1 MKRRMNS
8 AMPVILLMTLILI
21 ACTAVNMKLNKNN
34 GKGAGAAETAE
45 TSETDGPTGRSEA
58 DGLTGTSETD
68 GLTGTSE
75 TGQPKGAS
83 EADESKGISGM
94 VESGQKAEEDQA
106 DHETDRWQLA
116 AAEMIP
122 DTPAGFGG
130 LVFSQEEVIR
140 TDGGFF
146 RLVKDDDSGIR
157 YAYVPAEMR
166 GPLHVFMS
174 SAQSLRIEGDGV
186 SGTFRSGD
194 VLPEFAEDVKYDFT
208 LLNASGTREE
218 ETAEVVFLYSE
229 NVPSMYIDTKSGS
242 MEAVDAD
249 GGHATSEDASYRIYG
264 TDGGKDSS
272 GKCSIRGRGNST
284 WAQPKKPYNLNLEDE
299 NEILGMNSCSK
310 YALVANYWD
319 STQTRQYYAFAAA
332 ERLGL
337 AYTPQTRFV
346 NVYLNGRCH
355 GICLLTQ
362 RINVKGGTVDITDLD
377 AANKN
382 ANKGTDTPP
391 TLVMDTDEDGNKA
404 LAGAFQ
410 NEPKDIT
417 GGYLIEFDNRYDTED
432 YWFATGTRHM
442 VFKSPQIPS
451 AGEYEYISDY
461 VREAEKALFA
471 GAVTNEKG
479 ETDDDVIDEKDGVN
493 PETGK
498 TVWDYFD
505 LDSWARMYL
514 IQDFFV
520 QSDDEFYSF
529 YFYKEAGDPLLYC
542 GPVWDFDLCLGNMN
556 SGDYYR
562 TSARTLWL
570 RDGRKRWLHRMDQ
583 FPEFR
588 ERVAQI
594 YLEELEPILRD
605 ILENE
610 YGQNEDLLE
619 KDTNLNYLR
628 WHKKLDYRERTGM
641 VRTLFEERVQFM
653 HDYYFDPES
662 FCRLLFHFAWGDFSY
677 YVKKGESMGFVPT
690 AEYGETQSSVQREGN
705 GLITGWQDTESGGLL
720 QADTVISQDREY
732 DPVYE

>member
-34 GKGAGAAETAE
+34 GKGAGAAETTE

-58 DGLTGTSETD
+58 DGPTGTSETD

-94 VESGQKAEEDQA
+94 VESGQKAEA

-116 AAEMIP
+116 AAEM
-122 DTPAGFGG
+122 
-130 LVFSQEEVIR
+130 
-140 TDGGFF
+140 
-146 RLVKDDDSGIR
+146 
-157 YAYVPAEMR
+157 R
-166 GPLHVFMS
+166 GHLHVFMS

-194 VLPEFAEDVKYDFT
+194 VLPEFAEDVKYEFS

-337 AYTPQTRFV
+337 AYTLQTRFV

-377 AANKN
+377 QANKN

-479 ETDDDVIDEKDGVN
+479 ETDDDVIDEKDLS
-493 PETGK
+493 PEET
-498 TVWDYFD
+498 
-505 LDSWARMYL
+505 L
-514 IQDFFV
+514 
-520 QSDDEFYSF
+520 E
-529 YFYKEAGDPLLYC
+529 LL
-542 GPVWDFDLCLGNMN
+542 LKHLQKL
-556 SGDYYR
+556 
-562 TSARTLWL
+562 A
-570 RDGRKRWLHRMDQ
+570 
-583 FPEFR
+583 R
-588 ERVAQI
+588 ER
-594 YLEELEPILRD
+594 Y
-605 ILENE
+605 
-610 YGQNEDLLE
+610 
-619 KDTNLNYLR
+619 
-628 WHKKLDYRERTGM
+628 
-641 VRTLFEERVQFM
+641 
-653 HDYYFDPES
+653 
-662 FCRLLFHFAWGDFSY
+662 
-677 YVKKGESMGFVPT
+677 
-690 AEYGETQSSVQREGN
+690 
-705 GLITGWQDTESGGLL
+705 
-720 QADTVISQDREY
+720 
-732 DPVYE
+732 